1 MAVGKGSLNRVSLK
15 NKKSEIVTLIP
26 NNVVDIDVSAV
37 SFKMVSDNEKMQESV
52 KTFGVILPVIVE
64 EGEKG
69 LKVIDGAKRLTAL
82 KNLGVTTVKA
92 VVINGN
98 SKKVNAELKK
108 FDKVEIIE
116 NNNVKNDDLHEEKFN
131 VIKRL
136 GEDEMPVY
144 LL

>member
-1 MAVGKGSLNRVSLK
+1 
-15 NKKSEIVTLIP
+15 
-26 NNVVDIDVSAV
+26 
-37 SFKMVSDNEKMQESV
+37 MVKV

-136 GEDEMPVY
+136 GEEEMPVY